1 MDVALRLENLYH
13 EIMLEQCKTEEARQW
28 EVARHQILT
37 ESIRDSC
44 NYYAQRNVN
53 KENNYERE
61 R

>member
-1 MDVALRLENLYH
+1 MDVALRLESLYH

-28 EVARHQILT
+28 EVARHNIMA

-44 NYYAQRNVN
+44 NYYALRNCQ
-53 KENNYERE
+53 KEYERE